1 VHVQAFDVARLA
13 PLVGADRLS
22 SLKQFAEGARA
33 ALAGRAFI
41 HVNSTA
47 AGGGVAEMLAPL
59 LAYKRGLGIDA
70 RWLVIQGDR
79 TFFEITKRIHNGIH
93 GVPGDAGPLGAQE
106 HRHYERV
113 LRENASE
120 LLTLVRAEDVVVLH
134 DPQTAGLAGVL
145 ADAGA
150 HVIWR
155 CHIGC
160 DAQNEWTRRAWGF
173 LRTYLDGVESY
184 VVSRAS
190 FAPPSADPARV
201 HVIPP
206 SIDAFSAKN
215 QQMSGRT
222 VLMTLGYVGLLG
234 GGGRAP
240 DLAFTRHDGSPGRIS
255 RHADILQTG
264 PPPPPEAPLVVQVSR
279 WDRLKDMT
287 GVMTGF
293 AENVDPG
300 LGAHLVLAGPAVT
313 GVADDPEA
321 SAVLNDC
328 IVQWRTLPH
337 SERTRV
343 HLACLP
349 MADQDENGAI
359 VNALQRHAR
368 VVVQKSLAEGFGLT
382 VTEAMWK
389 GRPIVA
395 SAVGGIVDQIRHREH
410 GLLVDDPTD
419 LAAFGNAVSS
429 LLRAPS
435 EAERLGRNARG
446 RALDEY
452 LGDRHLAQYG
462 QLFAALHAP

>member
-1 VHVQAFDVARLA
+1 M
-13 PLVGADRLS
+13 S
-22 SLKQFAEGARA
+22 SLKQVAEGAQA
-33 ALAGRAFI
+33 ALAGRTFI

-47 AGGGVAEMLAPL
+47 AGGGVAEMLVPL

-93 GVPGDAGPLGAQE
+93 GVPGDGGPLGAQE
-106 HRHYERV
+106 HRHYQRV
-113 LRENASE
+113 LRGNASE
-120 LLTLVRAEDVVVLH
+120 LLTLVRAGDVVVLH

-160 DAQNEWTRRAWGF
+160 DAPNGWTRRAWGF
-173 LRTYLDGVESY
+173 LRTYLDEVERY

-190 FAPPSADPARV
+190 FAPPGVDPKRV

-215 QQMSGRT
+215 QAMSHRT

-234 GGGRAP
+234 AGGKAP
-240 DLAFTRHDGSPGRIS
+240 DLPFTRHDGSPGRIN

-279 WDRLKDMT
+279 WDRLKDMA

-293 AENVDPG
+293 ADNVDPG

-328 IVQWRTLPH
+328 IVQWRQLPH

-349 MADQDENGAI
+349 VADQDENGAI

-395 SAVGGIVDQIRHREH
+395 SAVGGIADQIRHREH

-419 LAAFGNAVSS
+419 LAAFGDAVSS
-429 LLRAPS
+429 LLRDPS

-446 RALDEY
+446 RALSEY

-462 QLFAALHAP
+462 QLFAALHVP

>member
-1 VHVQAFDVARLA
+1 M
-13 PLVGADRLS
+13 LV
-22 SLKQFAEGARA
+22 
-33 ALAGRAFI
+33 
-41 HVNSTA
+41 
-47 AGGGVAEMLAPL
+47 PL

-70 RWLVIQGDR
+70 RWLVIQGDP

-93 GVPGDAGPLGAQE
+93 GVPGDGGPLGAQE

-113 LRENASE
+113 LRANASE
-120 LLTLVRAEDVVVLH
+120 LLTLVRAGDVVVLH

-160 DAQNEWTRRAWGF
+160 DAPNGWTRRAWGF

-190 FAPPSADPARV
+190 FAPAGMDPARV

-215 QQMSGRT
+215 QPMSRRT
-222 VLMTLGYVGLLG
+222 VLMTLGFVGLLG

-240 DLAFTRHDGSPGRIS
+240 DLPFTRHDGSPGHIS

-264 PPPPPEAPLVVQVSR
+264 PPPPPDAPLVVQVSR
-279 WDRLKDMT
+279 WDRLKDMA

-293 AENVDPG
+293 ADNVDPG

-321 SAVLNDC
+321 SGGPQRLH
-328 IVQWRTLPH
+328 R
-337 SERTRV
+337 
-343 HLACLP
+343 P
-349 MADQDENGAI
+349 MA
-359 VNALQRHAR
+359 
-368 VVVQKSLAEGFGLT
+368 
-382 VTEAMWK
+382 
-389 GRPIVA
+389 PVA
-395 SAVGGIVDQIRHREH
+395 
-410 GLLVDDPTD
+410 P
-419 LAAFGNAVSS
+419 
-429 LLRAPS
+429 LRARQSPPGVL
-435 EAERLGRNARG
+435 ADGRSG
-446 RALDEY
+446 
-452 LGDRHLAQYG
+452 
-462 QLFAALHAP
+462 